1 MNLSSI
7 VQTNVLEKLK
17 KGDTE
22 VLKGLPPVVAMQY
35 GLALQDEVG
44 QIQDSPITDESL
56 GKAMLNQI
64 KDTGIKEQIIKRM
77 EENKK
82 VTG

>member
-1 MNLSSI
+1 MNLLST
-7 VQTNVLEKLK
+7 VKTDVLAELK
-17 KGDTE
+17 QGNTE

-44 QIQDSPITDESL
+44 QVTESPINDQAL
-56 GKAMLNQI
+56 DKAMLKLMG
-64 KDTGIKEQIIKRM
+64 KDKE
-77 EENKK
+77 